1 MAYDLEFER
10 PLAALERQIS
20 EQEKRVEGEQR
31 RHDRHRP
38 NELDA
43 LVAELVRLRE
53 KLVQETRSTYAR
65 LSPWERVQVARH
77 KQRPYTRDYIK
88 LMCEEFFELRGD
100 RRYGDD
106 RAIQGGVACLN
117 GRAVVILG
125 HQKGRDT
132 RERMEC
138 NFGMAHAEGY
148 RKAMRL
154 MRHAER
160 FHMPVVTLIDIAG
173 AAIDLEAEER
183 GISVAI
189 AENLIGM
196 AQLRTPILC
205 IVTGEG
211 GSGGALGISV
221 GDRILMLEHSIYTV
235 ASPEAAA
242 SILWRDAAFAPNAAE
257 TMKITAQ
264 DLQARGLIE
273 EIVPEPLG
281 GAHRDLAEMA
291 VMLKETIKRHLDEL
305 CALPTD
311 ELLEA
316 RYQRYR
322 AIGEAA
328 FAPVAPAGV
337 S

>member
-1 MAYDLEFER
+1 MAYDLEFEK
-10 PLAALERQIS
+10 PLAVLERQIS
-20 EQEKRVEGEQR
+20 EQEKKVEGAQR
-31 RHDRHRP
+31 RPDRHKST
-38 NELDA
+38 ELDA
-43 LVAELVRLRE
+43 MAAELAQLRE
-53 KLVQETRSTYAR
+53 KLIQETRLTYAK

-100 RRYGDD
+100 RHYGDD

-138 NFGMAHAEGY
+138 NFGMAHPEGY
-148 RKAMRL
+148 RKAIRL

-160 FHMPVVTLIDIAG
+160 FHMPVITLIDIAG

-242 SILWRDAAFAPNAAE
+242 SILWRDSAFAPNAAE

-264 DLQARGLIE
+264 DLLERGLIE

-281 GAHRDLAEMA
+281 GAHRDLAGMA
-291 VMLKETIKRHLDEL
+291 AHLKETITRNLDEL
-305 CALPTD
+305 CALPIS
-311 ELLEA
+311 ELLQA

-322 AIGEAA
+322 AIGEKSYAL
-328 FAPVAPAGV
+328 APAAGV

>member
-1 MAYDLEFER
+1 MAYDLDFEK
-10 PLAALERQIS
+10 PLADLEKQIADH
-20 EQEKRVEGEQR
+20 EKKVEGAQR
-31 RHDRHRP
+31 RPDRHKLY
-38 NELDA
+38 ELQA
-43 LVAELVRLRE
+43 MAAELARLRE
-53 KLVQETRSTYAR
+53 KLMQQTRLIYAG
-65 LSPWERVQVARH
+65 LSPWERVKVARH
-77 KQRPYTRDYIK
+77 KHRPYTRDYIK
-88 LMCEEFFELRGD
+88 LMCEDFFELRGD

-106 RAIQGGVACLN
+106 RAIQGGVACLD

-138 NFGMAHAEGY
+138 NFGMAHPEGY
-148 RKAMRL
+148 RKALRL

-242 SILWRDAAFAPNAAE
+242 SILWRDSAFAANAAE

-264 DLQARGLIE
+264 DLLERRLIE
-273 EIVPEPLG
+273 AIVPEPLG
-281 GAHRDLAEMA
+281 GAQRDPMEMA
-291 VMLKETIKRHLDEL
+291 AILKETITRNLDEL
-305 CALPTD
+305 CALPVD

-322 AIGEAA
+322 AIG
-328 FAPVAPAGV
+328 APARIPAPPAGV

>member
-1 MAYDLEFER
+1 MAYDLDFEK
-10 PLAALERQIS
+10 PLAELEKQIADH
-20 EQEKRVEGEQR
+20 EKRVEGAQR
-31 RHDRHRP
+31 RPDRHKP
-38 NELDA
+38 HEIEA
-43 LVAELVRLRE
+43 LAAELARLRE
-53 KLVQETRSTYAR
+53 KLVRQTRSIYSG

-77 KQRPYTRDYIK
+77 KHRPYTRDYIK
-88 LMCEEFFELRGD
+88 LMCEDFFELRGD

-106 RAIQGGVACLN
+106 RAIQGGVACLG

-138 NFGMAHAEGY
+138 NFGMAHPEGY

-242 SILWRDAAFAPNAAE
+242 SILWRDAAFAANAAE

-264 DLQARGLIE
+264 DLLERRLIE

-281 GAHRDLAEMA
+281 GAQRDQMEMA
-291 VMLKETIKRHLDEL
+291 AILKDTITRNLDEL
-305 CALPTD
+305 CALPVD

-322 AIGEAA
+322 AIGEPARIP
-328 FAPVAPAGV
+328 APPAGV

>member
-1 MAYDLEFER
+1 MAYDLDFEK
-10 PLAALERQIS
+10 PLAELEKQIADH
-20 EQEKRVEGEQR
+20 EKRVDGAQR
-31 RHDRHRP
+31 RPDRHKP
-38 NELDA
+38 HEIEA
-43 LVAELVRLRE
+43 LAAELARVRE
-53 KLVQETRSTYAR
+53 KLMQQTRSIYSG

-77 KQRPYTRDYIK
+77 KHRPYTRDYIK

-106 RAIQGGVACLN
+106 RAIQGGVACLG

-138 NFGMAHAEGY
+138 NFGMAHPEGY

-242 SILWRDAAFAPNAAE
+242 SILWRDSAFAANAAE

-264 DLQARGLIE
+264 DLLERRLIE

-281 GAHRDLAEMA
+281 GAQRDQMEMA
-291 VMLKETIKRHLDEL
+291 AILKDTITRNLDEL
-305 CALPTD
+305 CALPVD

-322 AIGEAA
+322 AIGEPARIP
-328 FAPVAPAGV
+328 APPAGV

>member
-1 MAYDLEFER
+1 MAYDLDFEK
-10 PLAALERQIS
+10 PLADLEKQIADH
-20 EQEKRVEGEQR
+20 EKKVEGAQR
-31 RHDRHRP
+31 RPDRHKP
-38 NELDA
+38 QELEA
-43 LVAELVRLRE
+43 MAAELARSRE
-53 KLVQETRSTYAR
+53 KLLQQTRSIYSG
-65 LSPWERVQVARH
+65 LSPWERVQVSRH
-77 KQRPYTRDYIK
+77 KHRPYTRDYIK

-106 RAIQGGVACLN
+106 RAIQGGLACLN

-138 NFGMAHAEGY
+138 NFGMAHPEGY

-160 FHMPVVTLIDIAG
+160 FHMPVITLIDIAG

-205 IVTGEG
+205 VVTGEG

-221 GDRILMLEHSIYTV
+221 GDRILMLEHTIYTV
-235 ASPEAAA
+235 AAPEAAA
-242 SILWRDAAFAPNAAE
+242 SILWRDSAFAANAAE
-257 TMKITAQ
+257 TMKITAR
-264 DLQARGLIE
+264 DLLERGLIE

-281 GAHRDLAEMA
+281 GAHRDPVEMA
-291 VMLKETIKRHLDEL
+291 AILKETITRNLDKL
-305 CALPTD
+305 CALPVD
-311 ELLEA
+311 ELLTA

-322 AIGEAA
+322 AIGEPSHVPTPAA
-328 FAPVAPAGV
+328 GI

>member
-1 MAYDLEFER
+1 MAYDLDFEK
-10 PLAALERQIS
+10 PLADLEKQIAD
-20 EQEKRVEGEQR
+20 QEKKVEGAQR
-31 RHDRHRP
+31 RPDRHKP
-38 NELDA
+38 HEIEALAVELA
-43 LVAELVRLRE
+43 RLRE
-53 KLVQETRSTYAR
+53 KLMRQTRSIYSG

-77 KQRPYTRDYIK
+77 KHRPYTRDYIK

-106 RAIQGGVACLN
+106 RAIQGGIACLN

-138 NFGMAHAEGY
+138 NFGMAHPEGY

-242 SILWRDAAFAPNAAE
+242 SILWRDSAFAANAAE

-264 DLQARGLIE
+264 DLLERRLIE

-281 GAHRDLAEMA
+281 GAQRDQMEMA
-291 VMLKETIKRHLDEL
+291 AILKDTITRNLDEL
-305 CALPTD
+305 CALPVD

-322 AIGEAA
+322 AIGEPARIP
-328 FAPVAPAGV
+328 APPAGV

>member
-10 PLAALERQIS
+10 PLAELEKKIAELERKIEAAQRRAEKGKANELAAMTADLAALKEDLERQT
-20 EQEKRVEGEQR
+20 
-31 RHDRHRP
+31 HRI
-38 NELDA
+38 
-43 LVAELVRLRE
+43 
-53 KLVQETRSTYAR
+53 YAG

-88 LMCEEFFELRGD
+88 LMCDEFFELRGD
-100 RRYGDD
+100 RHYGDD
-106 RAIQGGVACLN
+106 RAIQGGVACVN
-117 GRAVVILG
+117 GRAMIILG

-138 NFGMAHAEGY
+138 NFGMAHPEGY
-148 RKAMRL
+148 RKALRL

-221 GDRILMLEHSIYTV
+221 GDRILMLEHAIYTV
-235 ASPEAAA
+235 AAPEAAA

-257 TMKITAQ
+257 TMKITAH
-264 DLQARGLIE
+264 DLLERGLIE
-273 EIVPEPLG
+273 GIIPEPLG
-281 GAHRDLAEMA
+281 GAHRDHPAMA
-291 VMLKETIKRHLDEL
+291 ATLKETIKQHLDEL
-305 CALPTD
+305 CALPISD
-311 ELLEA
+311 LLEA
-316 RYQRYR
+316 RYRRYR
-322 AIGEAA
+322 NIGATESLQAA
-328 FAPVAPAGV
+328 PTRI

>member
-10 PLAALERQIS
+10 PLAELEKQIA
-20 EQEKRVEGEQR
+20 EQEKKVEGAQR
-31 RHDRHRP
+31 RPDRHKAG
-38 NELDA
+38 ELDSLA
-43 LVAELVRLRE
+43 AELARLRE
-53 KLVQETRSTYAR
+53 KLTRQTLAVYSG

-100 RRYGDD
+100 RHYGDD
-106 RAIQGGVACLN
+106 RAIQGGVACLG

-173 AAIDLEAEER
+173 AAIDVEAEER
-183 GISVAI
+183 GIAVAI

-211 GSGGALGISV
+211 GSGGAIGISV
-221 GDRILMLEHSIYTV
+221 GDRIMMLEHSIYTV

-242 SILWRDAAFAPNAAE
+242 SILWRDTAFAPNAAE
-257 TMKITAQ
+257 TMKITAH
-264 DLQARGLIE
+264 DLLERGLIE
-273 EIVPEPLG
+273 EIVPEPPG
-281 GAHRDLAEMA
+281 GAHRDSVAMA
-291 VMLKETIKRHLDEL
+291 AILKDTITRHLDEL

-316 RYQRYR
+316 RYRRYR
-322 AIGEAA
+322 AIGETAYA
-328 FAPVAPAGV
+328 QATPATV

>member
-1 MAYDLEFER
+1 MAYDLDFEK
-10 PLAALERQIS
+10 PLATLERQIS
-20 EQEKRVEGEQR
+20 EHEKKVEGEQR
-31 RHDRHRP
+31 KHSRNKP

-43 LVAELVRLRE
+43 LAAELANLRD
-53 KLVQETRSTYAR
+53 KLIHETRSTYAK
-65 LSPWERVQVARH
+65 LSAWERVQVARH

-88 LMCEEFFELRGD
+88 LMCDDFFELRGD
-100 RRYGDD
+100 RHHGDD
-106 RAIQGGVACLN
+106 RAIQGGIACLN

-138 NFGMAHAEGY
+138 NFGMAHPEGY

-160 FHMPVVTLIDIAG
+160 FHMPVITLIDIAG

-235 ASPEAAA
+235 AAPEAAA
-242 SILWRDAAFAPNAAE
+242 SILWRDSAFAANAAE
-257 TMKITAQ
+257 TMKITAH
-264 DLQARGLIE
+264 DLLERGLIE

-281 GAHRDLAEMA
+281 GAHRDPAAMAEI
-291 VMLKETIKRHLDEL
+291 LKETIKRHLDEL
-305 CALPTD
+305 CALPID
-311 ELLEA
+311 ELLDM

-322 AIGEAA
+322 AIGEGA
-328 FAPVAPAGV
+328 FAEAVPAGV

>member
-10 PLAALERQIS
+10 HLADLEKQVG
-20 EQEKRVEGEQR
+20 EQEKKVEGAQR
-31 RHDRHRP
+31 RPERHRP
-38 NELDA
+38 SELAGLSADLA
-43 LVAELVRLRE
+43 SLRE
-53 KLVQETRSTYAR
+53 KLAQQTRSTYAN

-132 RERMEC
+132 RERVEC

-221 GDRILMLEHSIYTV
+221 GDRILMLEHAIYTV

-242 SILWRDAAFAPNAAE
+242 SILWRDSAFAANAAE

-264 DLQARGLIE
+264 DLLERRLIE

-281 GAHRDLAEMA
+281 GAHRDMGAMA
-291 VMLKETIKRHLDEL
+291 VILKETIKRRLDEL
-305 CALPTD
+305 CALPVD
-311 ELLEA
+311 ELLDA

-328 FAPVAPAGV
+328 HRPSRPAGV

>member
-1 MAYDLEFER
+1 MAYDLDFEK
-10 PLAALERQIS
+10 PLAELAKQIADH
-20 EQEKRVEGEQR
+20 EKKVEGAQR
-31 RHDRHRP
+31 RPDRHKP
-38 NELDA
+38 HELEA
-43 LVAELVRLRE
+43 MAAELARLRE
-53 KLVQETRSTYAR
+53 KLMQQTRSIYSG

-77 KQRPYTRDYIK
+77 KHRPYTRDYIK
-88 LMCEEFFELRGD
+88 LLCEEFFELRGD

-106 RAIQGGVACLN
+106 RAIQGGLACLN

-138 NFGMAHAEGY
+138 NFGMAHPEGY

-160 FHMPVVTLIDIAG
+160 FHMPVITLIDIAG

-221 GDRILMLEHSIYTV
+221 GDRILMLEHTIYTV
-235 ASPEAAA
+235 AAPEAAA
-242 SILWRDAAFAPNAAE
+242 SILWRDSAFAANAAE

-264 DLQARGLIE
+264 DLLERGLIE

-281 GAHRDLAEMA
+281 GAHRDLVEMA
-291 VMLKETIKRHLDEL
+291 TVLKETITRNLDEL
-305 CALPTD
+305 CALPLD
-311 ELLEA
+311 ELLKA

-322 AIGEAA
+322 AIGEPAQIP
-328 FAPVAPAGV
+328 APPAGV

>member
-10 PLAALERQIS
+10 PLADLEKQIA
-20 EQEKRVEGEQR
+20 EQERKAEGAQR
-31 RHDRHRP
+31 RPERHKQG
-38 NELDA
+38 EVEA
-43 LVAELVRLRE
+43 LAAELARLRQ
-53 KLVQETRSTYAR
+53 KLLQQTRAIYSG

-88 LMCEEFFELRGD
+88 LICEEFFELRGD

-106 RAIQGGVACLN
+106 RAIQGGVACLS

-242 SILWRDAAFAPNAAE
+242 SILWRDSAFAANAAE
-257 TMKITAQ
+257 TMKITAR
-264 DLQARGLIE
+264 DLLERALIE
-273 EIVPEPLG
+273 EVVPEPPG
-281 GAHRDLAEMA
+281 GAHHDMVAMA
-291 VMLKETIKRHLDEL
+291 AILKDTIRRHLDEL
-305 CALPTD
+305 CALPVD
-311 ELLEA
+311 ELLDA
-316 RYQRYR
+316 RYRRYR
-322 AIGEAA
+322 NIGESAYLHA
-328 FAPVAPAGV
+328 TPATV

>member
-1 MAYDLEFER
+1 MAYDLDFEKS
-10 PLAALERQIS
+10 LADLEKQIADH
-20 EQEKRVEGEQR
+20 EKKVEGAQR
-31 RHDRHRP
+31 RPDRHKP
-38 NELDA
+38 HELA
-43 LVAELVRLRE
+43 TMTAELERLRE
-53 KLVQETRSTYAR
+53 KLMQQTRSIYSG

-77 KQRPYTRDYIK
+77 KHRPYTRDYIK
-88 LMCEEFFELRGD
+88 LMCEDFFELRGD

-138 NFGMAHAEGY
+138 NFGMAHPEGY

-242 SILWRDAAFAPNAAE
+242 SILWRDSAFAANAAE

-264 DLQARGLIE
+264 DLLERRLIE

-281 GAHRDLAEMA
+281 GAQRDPMEMA
-291 VMLKETIKRHLDEL
+291 AILKDTITRNLDEL
-305 CALPTD
+305 CALPVD

-322 AIGEAA
+322 AIGEPVRVP
-328 FAPVAPAGV
+328 APPAGV

>member
-1 MAYDLEFER
+1 MAYDLDFER
-10 PLAALERQIS
+10 PLAVLERQIS
-20 EQEKRVEGEQR
+20 EQEKKVEGAQR
-31 RHDRHRP
+31 RSDRHKP
-38 NELDA
+38 GELDA
-43 LVAELVRLRE
+43 MATELAHLRE
-53 KLVQETRSTYAR
+53 KLIQETRSIYAK
-65 LSPWERVQVARH
+65 LSPWERVRVARH

-100 RRYGDD
+100 RHYGDD

-160 FHMPVVTLIDIAG
+160 FHMPVITLIDIAG

-211 GSGGALGISV
+211 GSGGALAISV

-242 SILWRDAAFAPNAAE
+242 SILWRDSAFAPNAAE

-264 DLQARGLIE
+264 DLLERGLIE

-281 GAHRDLAEMA
+281 GAHHDLTEMA
-291 VMLKETIKRHLDEL
+291 AILKDTITRNLDEL
-305 CALPTD
+305 CALPVN
-311 ELLEA
+311 ELLQA

-322 AIGEAA
+322 AIGES
-328 FAPVAPAGV
+328 APVSVSTAGV

>member
-1 MAYDLEFER
+1 MAYDLDFEK
-10 PLAALERQIS
+10 PLADLEKQIAD
-20 EQEKRVEGEQR
+20 QEKKVEGAQR
-31 RHDRHRP
+31 RPDRHKP
-38 NELDA
+38 QELET
-43 LVAELVRLRE
+43 LSTELHRLHE
-53 KLVQETRSTYAR
+53 KLMQQTLSIYAG

-100 RRYGDD
+100 RHYGDD

-117 GRAVVILG
+117 GRAVVMLG

-242 SILWRDAAFAPNAAE
+242 SILWRDSAFAPNAAE

-264 DLQARGLIE
+264 DLLERGLIE
-273 EIVPEPLG
+273 EIIPEPLG
-281 GAHRDLAEMA
+281 GAHRDHVAMA
-291 VMLKETIKRHLDEL
+291 ASLKETITRNLDEL
-305 CALPTD
+305 CSLPVD

-322 AIGEAA
+322 AIGEPAQ
-328 FAPVAPAGV
+328 APASV

>member
-1 MAYDLEFER
+1 
-10 PLAALERQIS
+10 LAA
-20 EQEKRVEGEQR
+20 
-31 RHDRHRP
+31 
-38 NELDA
+38 ELA
-43 LVAELVRLRE
+43 RLRE
-53 KLVQETRSTYAR
+53 KLVRQTRSIYSG

-77 KQRPYTRDYIK
+77 KHRPYTRDYIK

-106 RAIQGGVACLN
+106 RAIQGGVACLG

-138 NFGMAHAEGY
+138 NFGMAHPEGY

-242 SILWRDAAFAPNAAE
+242 SILWRDSAFAANAAE

-264 DLQARGLIE
+264 DLLERRLIE

-281 GAHRDLAEMA
+281 GAQRDQMEMA
-291 VMLKETIKRHLDEL
+291 AILKETITRNLDEL
-305 CALPTD
+305 CALPVD

-322 AIGEAA
+322 AIGEPARIP
-328 FAPVAPAGV
+328 APPAGV

>member
-1 MAYDLEFER
+1 MAYDLDFEK
-10 PLAALERQIS
+10 PLADLEKQIADH
-20 EQEKRVEGEQR
+20 EKKVEGAQR
-31 RHDRHRP
+31 RPDRHKP
-38 NELDA
+38 HELEA
-43 LVAELVRLRE
+43 TAAELARLRE
-53 KLVQETRSTYAR
+53 KLMQQTRVIYSG

-77 KQRPYTRDYIK
+77 KHRPYTRDYIK

-100 RRYGDD
+100 RHYGDD

-117 GRAVVILG
+117 GRAVMILG

-138 NFGMAHAEGY
+138 NFGMAHPEGY

-196 AQLRTPILC
+196 AQLRTPIVC

-221 GDRILMLEHSIYTV
+221 GDRILMLEHTIYTV
-235 ASPEAAA
+235 AAPEAAA
-242 SILWRDAAFAPNAAE
+242 SILWRDSAFAANAAE
-257 TMKITAQ
+257 TMKITAH
-264 DLQARGLIE
+264 DLLERGLIE
-273 EIVPEPLG
+273 AIVPEPLG
-281 GAHRDLAEMA
+281 GAHRDPTEMA
-291 VMLKETIKRHLDEL
+291 TILKDTITRNLDEL
-305 CALPTD
+305 CALPVD

-322 AIGEAA
+322 AIGEPARIP
-328 FAPVAPAGV
+328 APPAGV